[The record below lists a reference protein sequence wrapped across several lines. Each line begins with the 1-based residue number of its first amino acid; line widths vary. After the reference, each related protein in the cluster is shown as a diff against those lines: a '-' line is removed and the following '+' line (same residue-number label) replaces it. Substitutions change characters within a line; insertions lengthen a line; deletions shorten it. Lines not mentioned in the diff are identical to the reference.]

1 MNLQTKR
8 ALVTGASRGIGRVI
22 AQTFAAAGATVAVH
36 YGKNRA
42 AAEDT
47 LQSLAGEHGAGHII
61 VQDDMMNPAEV
72 EGMVGAAI
80 DGLGGLDILVNNAG
94 VYLQH
99 PIDAVD
105 FETWQAQWST
115 VIQTNL
121 IGAANASYF
130 AARHMME
137 HGGGKIINVGSRG
150 AYRGEPTAPAYG
162 ASKAGMHAMSQS
174 LAKQLAPHNIFVT
187 AVAPCFV
194 QTEMARGL
202 LDGPQGDSIRQQ
214 SPLGR
219 VAVPQ
224 DVAHTV
230 LFLAAPGSEYLTG
243 AVIDV
248 NGASYLR

>member
-1 MNLQTKR
+1 MNLHTKR
-8 ALVTGASRGIGRVI
+8 ALITGASRGIGRVI

-36 YGKNRA
+36 YGKNRV
-42 AAEDT
+42 AAEET
-47 LQSLAGEHGAGHII
+47 LQSLADEHSEGHII
-61 VQDDMMNPAEV
+61 VQADMMNATEV
-72 EGMVGAAI
+72 AGMVSAAI

-99 PIDAVD
+99 PIDEVD
-105 FETWQAQWST
+105 FEIWQAHWTT

-121 IGAANASYF
+121 IGAANAAYL
-130 AARHMME
+130 AARHMMQ

-162 ASKAGMHAMSQS
+162 AGKAGMHAMSQS

-202 LDGPQGDSIRQQ
+202 LDGPQGDAIRQQ

-219 VAVPQ
+219 VATPQ